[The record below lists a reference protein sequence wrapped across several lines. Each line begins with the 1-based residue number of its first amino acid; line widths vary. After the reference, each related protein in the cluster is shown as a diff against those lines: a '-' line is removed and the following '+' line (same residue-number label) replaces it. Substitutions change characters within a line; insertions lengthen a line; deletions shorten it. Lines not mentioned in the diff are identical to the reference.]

1 MKLSVKNINKPAPLW
16 YRKLRKI
23 VSLASNTAVVILLG
37 MGYSDNSFWILVC
50 RIGISGLMDTID
62 IFLSDEA
69 QN

>member
-37 MGYSDNSFWILVC
+37 MGYSDNSFWILVF
-50 RIGISGLMDTID
+50 RVGISGLMDTID
-62 IFLSDEA
+62 VFLSDEA

>member
-23 VSLASNTAVVILLG
+23 VSLVSNTAVVILLG